1 MVWYR
6 WFSGSMRASR
16 AQRSEQAY
24 EKEFVELATF
34 FSRKT
39 ATSIV
44 EVWVSVASIVRGAER
59 TWTFSK
65 PHMRSPNSI
74 FEYSFICD
82 GTFLHHLIVNNIAPA
97 DTAISNILGGSVKL
111 FTTRCDHEQMKNA
124 EGCIVEIIGENNLD
138 HFFVGT
144 QDTDMRKKFRR
155 HARSEKLMKE
165 NRLKVMLNSDG
176 EIDNIDEETHTERH
190 ARTVALAQ
198 ELNPKA
204 PAFLHLD
211 SLSFSLISPS
221 SSKANGRLRFKPVS
235 KSVNASSK
243 YCSKMVI
250 LHASNDNKTQT
261 AIARLEA
268 LENDYTGIE
277 TVEAVD
283 DDEASLDAIR
293 KQKDTNH
300 KTRQVKAL
308 ENARKS
314 PRNFLELLHEQW
326 DLQALLAMGIS
337 ALFVSSLY
345 MCEVWNVFLF
355 NLMPEDT

>member
-1 MVWYR
+1 MIWYR

-24 EKEFVELATF
+24 EKEFIELPTF

-44 EVWVSVASIVRGAER
+44 EA
-59 TWTFSK
+59 
-65 PHMRSPNSI
+65 
-74 FEYSFICD
+74 
-82 GTFLHHLIVNNIAPA
+82 VNRLMIA
-97 DTAISNILGGSVKL
+97 
-111 FTTRCDHEQMKNA
+111 RCDHEQMKNA
-124 EGCIVEIIGENNLD
+124 EGYIMEIIGEINLD

-144 QDTDMRKKFRR
+144 QDTDMRKKFQER

-165 NRLKVMLNSDG
+165 NRLKVILNSDG
-176 EIDNIDEETHTERH
+176 EIENMDEETHAERH

-204 PAFLHLD
+204 LAFLHLD

-221 SSKANGRLRFKPVS
+221 RPKANGRLRFKPVS
-235 KSVNASSK
+235 KSVDASSK
-243 YCSKMVI
+243 DCSKMEI
-250 LHASNDNKTQT
+250 LHASNDNKTQA

-268 LENDYTGIE
+268 LENDYTRIE

-283 DDEASLDAIR
+283 DDEASLEDDVYIQK
-293 KQKDTNH
+293 KQKDSKH

-308 ENARKS
+308 ENARKA
-314 PRNFLELLHEQW
+314 PRNFLELIHELW

-337 ALFVSSLY
+337 ALFVSSFPIIHVRSVECVFVQSDVRRY
-345 MCEVWNVFLF
+345 MMIPLA
-355 NLMPEDT
+355 

>member
-1 MVWYR
+1 
-6 WFSGSMRASR
+6 
-16 AQRSEQAY
+16 
-24 EKEFVELATF
+24 
-34 FSRKT
+34 
-39 ATSIV
+39 
-44 EVWVSVASIVRGAER
+44 
-59 TWTFSK
+59 
-65 PHMRSPNSI
+65 
-74 FEYSFICD
+74 
-82 GTFLHHLIVNNIAPA
+82 
-97 DTAISNILGGSVKL
+97 
-111 FTTRCDHEQMKNA
+111 
-124 EGCIVEIIGENNLD
+124 
-138 HFFVGT
+138 
-144 QDTDMRKKFRR
+144 
-155 HARSEKLMKE
+155 
-165 NRLKVMLNSDG
+165 MLNSDG

-198 ELNPKA
+198 
-204 PAFLHLD
+204 
-211 SLSFSLISPS
+211 
-221 SSKANGRLRFKPVS
+221 ANGRLRFKPVS

-283 DDEASLDAIR
+283 DDEASLEDDVYIQK

-337 ALFVSSLY
+337 ALFVSSFPIIHVRSVECVFVQSDARRY
-345 MCEVWNVFLF
+345 MMIPLAINFL
-355 NLMPEDT
+355 PHW

>member
-1 MVWYR
+1 MVWYD
-6 WFSGSMRASR
+6 GSPLHAS
-16 AQRSEQAY
+16 QQSHVPTSY
-24 EKEFVELATF
+24 EKEFKDCHQYCRGMGF
-34 FSRKT
+34 CGKYCSR
-39 ATSIV
+39 
-44 EVWVSVASIVRGAER
+44 AER

-82 GTFLHHLIVNNIAPA
+82 GTFLNHLIVNNIAPA

-155 HARSEKLMKE
+155 LME
-165 NRLKVMLNSDG
+165 ITFQTRFEECQCELK
-176 EIDNIDEETHTERH
+176 
-190 ARTVALAQ
+190 
-198 ELNPKA
+198 
-204 PAFLHLD
+204 
-211 SLSFSLISPS
+211 
-221 SSKANGRLRFKPVS
+221 
-235 KSVNASSK
+235 
-243 YCSKMVI
+243 I
-250 LHASNDNKTQT
+250 LLQN

-283 DDEASLDAIR
+283 DDEASLEDDGIRLQVKENVFDALKACNVFCVSLYTK

-314 PRNFLELLHEQW
+314 PRNFLELLHEGSSGPPSSTCH
-326 DLQALLAMGIS
+326 GIS
-337 ALFVSSLY
+337 ALFVSSFPIIHVRSVECVFVQSDARRY
-345 MCEVWNVFLF
+345 MMIPLAINFL
-355 NLMPEDT
+355 PHW